1 MPELERRGGGWR
13 GGGGGEGLGW
23 GRGKEREFLVSL
35 LESILVLP
43 IIWLLNNFLVVMDK
57 INSLKKKPT
66 SSSFRAFIADKRSTN
81 TALKFF
87 Q

>member
-1 MPELERRGGGWR
+1 MPELERRGGGWQ
-13 GGGGGEGLGW
+13 GGGGGEGEGW

-57 INSLKKKPT
+57 INSLKKKTT
-66 SSSFRAFIADKRSTN
+66 SSSFHAFTADKRSTN

>member
-1 MPELERRGGGWR
+1 MPELERRGGGWQ
-13 GGGGGEGLGW
+13 GGGGGEGEGW

-57 INSLKKKPT
+57 INSLKKK
-66 SSSFRAFIADKRSTN
+66 N
-81 TALKFF
+81 N
-87 Q
+87 